1 MLHFVDIP
9 IKSGQAWVFPVGLP
23 DALWFA
29 FQNGDLQ
36 VFNDATVEHPV
47 TKEKVWFNHTQ
58 VFNIDAAPVEYEFI
72 HSRQKRLK
80 TFFFKWFISAMVG
93 LKKLV
98 TKAEEESINI
108 LFADGTEIPKAYIR
122 NIEETIWKNMVIFPW
137 KKNDLLAIDNL
148 GTSHGRL
155 PYEGKR
161 QIMVCWS
168 E

>member
-1 MLHFVDIP
+1 MKEFLKLATKLK
-9 IKSGQAWVFPVGLP
+9 KSGTPPEQ
-23 DALWFA
+23 
-29 FQNGDLQ
+29 QSMN
-36 VFNDATVEHPV
+36 
-47 TKEKVWFNHTQ
+47 
-58 VFNIDAAPVEYEFI
+58 
-72 HSRQKRLK
+72 
-80 TFFFKWFISAMVG
+80 M
-93 LKKLV
+93 
-98 TKAEEESINI
+98 
-108 LFADGTEIPKAYIR
+108 LFADGTEILEKYIR